1 MSQREA
7 SVHPRWEA
15 MTVVYGGRII
25 AGSYRITVGGRH
37 TGGKKKVVVKSVVGS
52 TKEAPLKGDLTPLY
66 LAKMLLR
73 ELEREGR
80 T

>member
-1 MSQREA
+1 M
-7 SVHPRWEA
+7 HPRWEEV
-15 MTVVYGGRII
+15 TVAYGGRII
-25 AGSYRITVGGRH
+25 PGSYKIVVGTPH
-37 TGGKKKVVVKSVVGS
+37 AGGKKKVVVKSVLGS
-52 TKEAPLKGDLTPLY
+52 IKAAPLKGDLTPLY